1 MHSMATINF
10 IANEKF
16 YLPIRFYNY
25 DKTFFKITEKNNVHN
40 WQAIRDRIFIQ
51 YSPKKEK
58 LPEHG
63 WKIHVSASKHNNK
76 EILSI
81 VSKYCFDNNISFKFW
96 LDDYI
101 FELMNNKNAQ
111 RGSSGKFMTI
121 YPRNNDEFFEHIKGL
136 DMLLKNYV
144 GPYILTDRRF
154 NNNKVLYYRYGQIL
168 PKSKSALIYGPDN
181 QIFVDDRSPVFR
193 IPTWVKDP
201 FPISPNNEPK
211 YLGKK
216 YKIEKAIRFTNAG
229 GTYLALNLTN
239 NEKVIIKEAR
249 PYTAEFGKN
258 TDSEK
263 MKKNEY
269 KLLKYFQTHFTDNE
283 FPKPIDI
290 FKEWEHTYIVETYV
304 PGVTVKEYL
313 LNNSYFVKSRQ
324 GLDTFKNYLKEIFII
339 INKII
344 KLIKKVHKHNILIND
359 ISPENIILDEKLNPT
374 IIDLD
379 GAINLN
385 EAGEKILIGTRG
397 FHDEKDVNLSV
408 NRDYKSIG
416 YLAFNMLSPTINL
429 STIDDSFIERHLLF
443 LNKKFNIPIEFCN
456 YIKNLVYYG
465 SVSNISFIEMEKLIN
480 NIKFPEYSLTLS
492 ELNISDKIIKAYNFI
507 DDNKVEDFEL
517 MFPSNP
523 FAKNYIGLASGTAG
537 VLFSVNKIKNLNA
550 NIKVDVENIKEFLL
564 YQYNLYMNSEQLDFS
579 LLDGTAGIIWTL
591 LDLDIEEQ
599 EHSVNPL
606 INSLLKNVKNSIN
619 NKETNFS
626 IEDGLAGKALALLKS
641 YLICNNQEYLS
652 VAERVCDWII
662 EQLYKK
668 DPVYISKIGLNKGYT
683 GIALLFYYI
692 YKATGQEKYF
702 NYGYEI
708 LCKDLYEFK
717 EIEKSWLYPEERN
730 KKTSIYYPY
739 LSSGTAGILAVFL
752 RYVSENSD
760 IFDEKIL
767 EKLVKGIESQF
778 SVDLSLFS
786 GLTGLINVHYDIN
799 FFINDFDNKNTLSLL
814 DNLLSILKE
823 NEDNTLNL
831 PGQLMYKY
839 GCDYSNGGSGLI
851 ELMNRFNNNDRN
863 YYVFIDSYFD

>member
-1 MHSMATINF
+1 
-10 IANEKF
+10 
-16 YLPIRFYNY
+16 
-25 DKTFFKITEKNNVHN
+25 
-40 WQAIRDRIFIQ
+40 
-51 YSPKKEK
+51 
-58 LPEHG
+58 
-63 WKIHVSASKHNNK
+63 
-76 EILSI
+76 
-81 VSKYCFDNNISFKFW
+81 
-96 LDDYI
+96 
-101 FELMNNKNAQ
+101 
-111 RGSSGKFMTI
+111 
-121 YPRNNDEFFEHIKGL
+121 
-136 DMLLKNYV
+136 
-144 GPYILTDRRF
+144 
-154 NNNKVLYYRYGQIL
+154 
-168 PKSKSALIYGPDN
+168 
-181 QIFVDDRSPVFR
+181 
-193 IPTWVKDP
+193 
-201 FPISPNNEPK
+201 
-211 YLGKK
+211 
-216 YKIEKAIRFTNAG
+216 
-229 GTYLALNLTN
+229 
-239 NEKVIIKEAR
+239 
-249 PYTAEFGKN
+249 
-258 TDSEK
+258 
-263 MKKNEY
+263 
-269 KLLKYFQTHFTDNE
+269 
-283 FPKPIDI
+283 
-290 FKEWEHTYIVETYV
+290 
-304 PGVTVKEYL
+304 
-313 LNNSYFVKSRQ
+313 
-324 GLDTFKNYLKEIFII
+324 
-339 INKII
+339 
-344 KLIKKVHKHNILIND
+344 
-359 ISPENIILDEKLNPT
+359 
-374 IIDLD
+374 
-379 GAINLN
+379 
-385 EAGEKILIGTRG
+385 
-397 FHDEKDVNLSV
+397 
-408 NRDYKSIG
+408 
-416 YLAFNMLSPTINL
+416 
-429 STIDDSFIERHLLF
+429 
-443 LNKKFNIPIEFCN
+443 
-456 YIKNLVYYG
+456 
-465 SVSNISFIEMEKLIN
+465 MEKLIN

-619 NKETNFS
+619 NKETSFS